1 MLHTQGGVNAQHCM
15 CMEEVLEEDIL
26 WEAYGVRISCVI
38 LVQPNSIRLV
48 ELSAG
53 FTNDVTDPKQLKAS
67 LFG

>member
-1 MLHTQGGVNAQHCM
+1 M

-38 LVQPNSIRLV
+38 LVQPNSILLV